1 MATNNTLD
9 YIRLFDLNQR
19 VQAGSAT
26 QAEKDEYMLLLFKNN
41 SISKKQYDEYL
52 TGKSTQELFDTAI
65 TIGGIVLLGYLL
77 GKLFSK

>member
-1 MATNNTLD
+1 MATNNALD
-9 YIRLFDLNQR
+9 YNRLFNLNQK
-19 VQAGSAT
+19 VQAGTAT

-41 SISKKQYDEYL
+41 SISKKQYDEYMS
-52 TGKSTQELFDTAI
+52 GRSNQELFDAAI

>member
-9 YIRLFDLNQR
+9 YNRLFELNQK

-26 QAEKDEYMLLLFKNN
+26 KPEKDEYMLLLYRNN

-52 TGKSTQELFDTAI
+52 SGRSNQELFDAAI

>member
-1 MATNNTLD
+1 MTTNNALD
-9 YIRLFDLNQR
+9 YNRLFDLNQKI
-19 VQAGSAT
+19 QGGTAT
-26 QAEKDEYMLLLFKNN
+26 QAEKDDYMLLLFRNN
-41 SISKKQYDEYL
+41 SITKKQYDEYL